1 MRPFAAVLAAI
12 AAGVLSGCAS
22 PAPAPDNA
30 LTDREREEGW
40 RLLFDGKTLDGW
52 MTSGRKESARG
63 VAGGCI
69 DPHGCGDYMMVH
81 REPFGDFILSLDF
94 KISKGCN
101 SGIFLRTWPLEP
113 LPGKDVGSNGL
124 EVAIDDTP
132 GAGFTDTGALY
143 DLSRPARNAMR
154 PAQEWNR
161 IVITCAGSRITVEL
175 NGEEVND
182 VDLSGFTE
190 RGRRPDGTPH
200 KFDKAFR
207 DHPLEGY
214 IGLQDHGSD
223 CWYRNIKLKVLP
235 R

>member
-161 IVITCAGSRITVEL
+161 IVITCAGSRIT
-175 NGEEVND
+175 GQ
-182 VDLSGFTE
+182 S
-190 RGRRPDGTPH
+190 
-200 KFDKAFR
+200 
-207 DHPLEGY
+207 
-214 IGLQDHGSD
+214 HGSGTIAT
-223 CWYRNIKLKVLP
+223 RSRMAAAARPIVRHRP
-235 R
+235 RLGG